1 MIFFSACSSAISFP
15 VKSVTLVIVVGILLG
30 KVVETD
36 GDCDDVLVGSEVT
49 TIGEADGNI
58 VGSNVAGVRS
68 SVGLSVIV
76 VGISVS
82 STNPSTSVP
91 PSSLA
96 SSDVVNTNSHSFFAR
111 TPSQSLP
118 PSLFVAVLPPPST
131 YCPPPV
137 LPPDV
142 KSKGAESDEMI

>member
-1 MIFFSACSSAISFP
+1 M
-15 VKSVTLVIVVGILLG
+15 G

-58 VGSNVAGVRS
+58 VGSNVAGVSS

-82 STNPSTSVP
+82 NPSASVP

-96 SSDVVNTNSHSFFAR
+96 SSDVVNTNSHSVFAR

-137 LPPDV
+137 LPTRCE
-142 KSKGAESDEMI
+142 K